1 MILDKINKPN
11 DIKEI
16 SPADYHILASEIRR
30 FLIEKISKTGGH
42 LSSNLGVVE
51 LTMALHLSF
60 NLPKDKIVWDVGHQ
74 SYTHKLLTGRKDGFD
89 SLRTFGGM
97 SGFPKRCESRY
108 DAFDTGHSSTSVS
121 AGLGI
126 AAARDIQGKRFKVV
140 SVIGD
145 GALTGGMAYE
155 AFNNASRVKG
165 NFIIVLNDNEMSI
178 APNVGAISDIL
189 NDFRLSDRYIEF
201 KEKIAR
207 SIAQLPE
214 GRRVAKK
221 LKEVKDNLKVRLL
234 PAQIANSLGIEY
246 FGPIDGHDIKK
257 MIRTFKQAKRVKGP
271 VIVHVI
277 TKKGKGYAHAE
288 DFPDSYHGVSPFD
301 PATGESVSK
310 SSTLSYA
317 GVFSKKIC
325 ELAAE
330 NEKIVGITAAMPD
343 GVGLKEFSKRFPE
356 RYFDV
361 GIAEAHATTFA
372 AGLAVTGLIPV
383 FAVYSSFLQRGYD
396 QILHDVCIQDLKVVF
411 ALDHSGLVG
420 SDGETH
426 QGIFDLSYLSSI
438 PGMTVLAPKNGPE
451 VEACLEYA
459 VKKAEGP
466 IAIRYPSGAA
476 SNVLSDK
483 NAPIKHGKAEVIFK
497 EKEICLLAVGR
508 MVETAL
514 AVREELKDKGYS
526 VTLVNMRFVKPFD
539 TELLKKLAKNHKLF
553 VTMEENVARG
563 GFGEAVA
570 AFAQEGLKG
579 KCVLPIALP
588 DSYVEHGNVG
598 ILFKETGIDAG
609 SIVKKILTCLED
621 IGE

>member
-16 SPADYHILASEIRR
+16 SPAEYHMLAAEIRR

-51 LTMALHLSF
+51 LTMALHLTF
-60 NLPKDKIVWDVGHQ
+60 NLPKDKIIWDVGHQ
-74 SYTHKLLTGRKDGFD
+74 SYTHKLLTGRKEGFD

-97 SGFPKRCESRY
+97 SGFPKRSESLY

-126 AAARDIQGKRFKVV
+126 AAARDIQGKRFNVV

-189 NDFRLSDRYIEF
+189 NDFRHSDRYIEF

-207 SIAQLPE
+207 SIEHLPE
-214 GRRVAKK
+214 GKRMAKK
-221 LKEVKDNLKVRLL
+221 LKEVKDNLKGRLL
-234 PAQIANSLGIEY
+234 PAQIANSLGIDY

-257 MIRTFKQAKRVKGP
+257 MIRTFKQAKKVKGP

-288 DFPDSYHGVSPFD
+288 DFPDSYHGVAPFD
-301 PATGESVSK
+301 PMTGKSVK
-310 SSTLSYA
+310 RSSSLTYA

-325 ELAAE
+325 ELADE
-330 NEKIVGITAAMPD
+330 NDKIVGITAAMPD

-372 AGLAVTGLIPV
+372 AGLAVAGLIPV

-396 QILHDVCIQDLKVVF
+396 QILHDVCIQDLKVIF

-420 SDGETH
+420 NDGETH

-451 VEACLEYA
+451 LESCLEYA

-466 IAIRYPSGAA
+466 IAIRYPSGTA
-476 SNVLSDK
+476 SEVLADK
-483 NAPIKHGKAEVIFK
+483 NAPVKHGKAEVLFK

-508 MVETAL
+508 MVETAM
-514 AVREELKDKGYS
+514 AVRDTLKDKGYS
-526 VTLVNMRFVKPFD
+526 VTLVNVRFVKPFD
-539 TELLKKLAKNHKLF
+539 AELIRKFGRNHKLF
-553 VTMEENVARG
+553 VTIEENVARG
-563 GFGEAVA
+563 GFGEAVS

-588 DSYVEHGNVG
+588 DEYVEHGNVG
-598 ILFKETGIDAG
+598 ILWKETGIDAD
-609 SIVKKILTCLED
+609 SIVKKIMVCLED
-621 IGE
+621 MGE